1 VGLREAAKFLKVH
14 KVSCLLLAPDLEKV
28 AAAGGLDDAVTGL
41 AREAAAQEPPV
52 PVVFALNRRRLGRAC
67 LRKVPVSCVAVM
79 NPQGADE
86 TYKSLLALAASLAEQ
101 YRARLAGEVAALEAA
116 AMAPSATPAT
126 SPTPSTTS
134 SLPELAVHA
143 PVFVPRHLEQWV
155 LAEQWELAE
164 QSYPELPL
172 GYQGFGQAYYSH
184 W

>member
-1 VGLREAAKFLKVH
+1 MNPQVAGYRARWW
-14 KVSCLLLAPDLEKV
+14 CLGITPRQLPLSIPHPSPFTPHPSPSPL
-28 AAAGGLDDAVTGL
+28 
-41 AREAAAQEPPV
+41 
-52 PVVFALNRRRLGRAC
+52 
-67 LRKVPVSCVAVM
+67 
-79 NPQGADE
+79 PQGADE

-172 GYQGFGQAYYSH
+172 GYQGFGPSYYSH